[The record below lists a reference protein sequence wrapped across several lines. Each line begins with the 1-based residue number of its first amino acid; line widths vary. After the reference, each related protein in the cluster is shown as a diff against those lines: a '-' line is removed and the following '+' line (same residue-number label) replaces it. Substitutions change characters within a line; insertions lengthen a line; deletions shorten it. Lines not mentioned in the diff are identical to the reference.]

1 MNENT
6 VEQLITT
13 LYEMIDDAK
22 SVPLTTDKCIIDRE
36 KALDILDEV
45 RANFPNEIRM
55 SREILEKRSN
65 YIESGKREAEAIKK
79 QAEEYAKRCVNEN
92 DITLDAKRKAADII
106 SGAERNSRELCKAAS
121 EYCLDA
127 MKRTEEVIA
136 KALEELRTS
145 RAQFQKA
152 SREKK

>member
-1 MNENT
+1 M
-6 VEQLITT
+6 
-13 LYEMIDDAK
+13 
-22 SVPLTTDKCIIDRE
+22 
-36 KALDILDEV
+36 
-45 RANFPNEIRM
+45 
-55 SREILEKRSN
+55 
-65 YIESGKREAEAIKK
+65 
-79 QAEEYAKRCVNEN
+79 NEN
-92 DITLDAKRKAADII
+92 DITLDAKRKAVDII

-121 EYCLDA
+121 EYCEVA

>member
-79 QAEEYAKRCVNEN
+79 QTEEYAKR
-92 DITLDAKRKAADII
+92 
-106 SGAERNSRELCKAAS
+106 
-121 EYCLDA
+121 
-127 MKRTEEVIA
+127 
-136 KALEELRTS
+136 
-145 RAQFQKA
+145 
-152 SREKK
+152 